1 MSKSQFKVVVK
12 TPYSGGTLFLIN
24 EVIEGRFVPFHHFGV
39 NVDSVMACCG
49 LRQVQGFYMNVRYSV
64 NPPQNVEI
72 PEETWQQFYKVLKK
86 SPISSIGH
94 IIFLLNQTQMEHP
107 YAKKFIEITGAR
119 VLEEFTS
126 HTTRH
131 LLTIFRADL
140 KGRKYP
146 TKSKSG
152 ENNA

>member
-1 MSKSQFKVVVK
+1 MTKSEFKVEVK
-12 TPYSGGTLFLIN
+12 TPFNGGTLFIIS
-24 EVIEGRFVPFHHFGV
+24 EVIEGRSVPFQHFSV
-39 NVDSVMACCG
+39 VVDSVMSCCG
-49 LRQVQGFYMNVRYSV
+49 LRQVQNFYMNVRYSTD
-64 NPPQNVEI
+64 PPQNFEI
-72 PEETWQQFYKVLKK
+72 PEKTWQQFYREFTKHPV
-86 SPISSIGH
+86 SSTGH
-94 IIFLLNQTQMEHP
+94 IIFLLNQTQIQHP

-126 HTTRH
+126 HTTRR

>member
-1 MSKSQFKVVVK
+1 MTKSEFKVEVK
-12 TPYSGGTLFLIN
+12 TPFGGGTFFIIN
-24 EVIEGRFVPFHHFGV
+24 EVIEGRFVPFQHFSV

-49 LRQVQGFYMNVRYSV
+49 LRQVQGFYMNVRYAADRQ
-64 NPPQNVEI
+64 QNFEI

-119 VLEEFTS
+119 VLEQFKS
-126 HTTRH
+126 HTTRR

-146 TKSKSG
+146 TSNKSG
-152 ENNA
+152 ENNG